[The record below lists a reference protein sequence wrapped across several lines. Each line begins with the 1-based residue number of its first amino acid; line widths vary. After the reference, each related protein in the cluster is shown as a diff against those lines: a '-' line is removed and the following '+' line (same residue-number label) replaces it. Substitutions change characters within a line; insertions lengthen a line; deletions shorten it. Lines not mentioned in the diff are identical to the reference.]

1 MTIAR
6 ESLAESSDS
15 AAAARTG
22 VASWYTPGLS
32 DGLGDRLLM
41 FDNSA
46 AVPLELLRFPR
57 SFSQSAS
64 FELALRRRIDEL
76 TTFSHPAAATIRSIQ
91 WLGTGDGLALVSN
104 QVAGRRLS
112 EAFGQARGPAYAMEL
127 LRQLMEFVAALERH
141 GKGIAHG
148 AINADR
154 VVISETGRLVVV
166 EHVLGAALTTLCW
179 PPSRA
184 RTSLGLP
191 MPGGDRSMF
200 DPRSDVFQLA
210 YLALAVALGRR
221 INPTD
226 DPRQGETL
234 IAEACRPGLTRSPI
248 SPRLRHWLERALQL
262 NGSSFATAAE
272 AHEAFRSPPDEQPE
286 LKPAPPVA
294 LPRNPASERP
304 IDPSAHGARPGVGWR
319 TGRVT
324 RLRPK
329 GSTDST
335 EATGAPS
342 PGAARDPKASPAP
355 TRGIAFT
362 FRRLGEVLPRPT
374 ARWIVPGLVL
384 VVALQTVVIAV
395 VSARSSARSAPGPA
409 ATSLLV
415 DSPQPGA
422 TVLVDGKPA
431 GVTPLRLSVGA
442 GTKSI
447 RLEPGGAAVRVTGA
461 LPAAAA
467 EPARTTMDV
476 TSDPPGAR
484 VMIDGKASGVTPL
497 SVAVDPGTHAVSI
510 SSGSASMSRTVTVGA
525 GTTAAVMATLVAP
538 GSGAG
543 WVTIASPVELQILE
557 GGVVIGTTSVAR
569 LMLPAGRHE
578 LVVSNAALGFQAP
591 MRVDVQAGKSGTATV
606 NLPNGSVSINALPWA
621 TVSLDG
627 RDLGT
632 TPIANVDVPLGTH
645 EFVLRHPQLG
655 ERRQSVLV
663 TTKGPVRLVV
673 DLNKR

>member
-6 ESLAESSDS
+6 ESLAESSDP

-57 SFSQSAS
+57 PFSQSAA

-76 TTFSHPAAATIRSIQ
+76 SNFSHPSAVTIRSVQ

-127 LRQLMEFVAALERH
+127 LRQLTEFLAALERQ

-154 VVISETGRLVVV
+154 VVIAETGRLMVV
-166 EHVLGAALTTLCW
+166 EHVLGSALATLAW
-179 PPSRA
+179 PPSRM
-184 RTSLGLP
+184 RVSLGLP
-191 MPGGDRSMF
+191 MPDGDRSVF
-200 DPRSDVFQLA
+200 DGRTDVFQLA
-210 YLALAVALGRR
+210 YLALSVTLGRR

-248 SPRLRHWLERALQL
+248 SLRLRHWLERALGL
-262 NGSSFATAAE
+262 EGSSFTSAAE

-286 LKPAPPVA
+286 LRSAPPVA
-294 LPRNPASERP
+294 LPRHPASERP
-304 IDPSAHGARPGVGWR
+304 IDTPLPSARPVVASA
-319 TGRVT
+319 TARVT

-329 GSTDST
+329 GST
-335 EATGAPS
+335 EPAIAT
-342 PGAARDPKASPAP
+342 PAP
-355 TRGIAFT
+355 QVRSPRTSPVPARGVIFT
-362 FRRLGEVLPRPT
+362 FRGLSNALPRPT
-374 ARWIVPGLVL
+374 ARWIVPGLLL
-384 VVALQTVVIAV
+384 VVALQTVVIGV
-395 VSARSSARSAPGPA
+395 VSARSLARSAALPTA
-409 ATSLLV
+409 ANVVV
-415 DSPQPGA
+415 DSAQPGT
-422 TVLVDGKPA
+422 TVMVDGKPA

-442 GTKSI
+442 ETKSI
-447 RLEPGGAAVRVTGA
+447 RLEPAGAAARVTGTW
-461 LPAAAA
+461 AAGAA
-467 EPARTTMDV
+467 SPGATMVDV
-476 TSDPPGAR
+476 TSEPVGAR
-484 VMIDGKASGVTPL
+484 VTIDGRASGVTPL
-497 SVAVDPGTHAVSI
+497 SVAVEPGAHEVSV
-510 SSGSASMSRTVTVGA
+510 SSGSASMTRTVTVGA
-525 GTTAAVMATLVAP
+525 GTTAAVMASLTTP

-557 GGVVIGTTSVAR
+557 GGLIIGTSSAAR

-578 LVVSNAALGFQAP
+578 LVVANAALGFQAP
-591 MRVDVQAGKSGTATV
+591 LRVDVQAGRSGIATV
-606 NLPNGSVSINALPWA
+606 SLPNGSVSINALPWA

-645 EFVLRHPQLG
+645 EIVLRHPQLG
-655 ERRQSVLV
+655 ERRQNVVV

-673 DLNKR
+673 DLNKK

>member
-6 ESLAESSDS
+6 KSLAESSDPT
-15 AAAARTG
+15 AAARPG

-57 SFSQSAS
+57 PFSQSAA

-76 TTFSHPAAATIRSIQ
+76 TTFNHPAAATIRSIQ

-104 QVAGRRLS
+104 QVTGRRLS

-127 LRQLMEFVAALERH
+127 LRQLTEFVAALEQQ

-154 VVISETGRLVVV
+154 VVITETGRLVVV
-166 EHVLGAALTTLCW
+166 EHVLGSALATLCW
-179 PPSRA
+179 PPSRF
-184 RTSLGLP
+184 RVSLGVP
-191 MPGGDRSMF
+191 MPGADRSVF
-200 DPRSDVFQLA
+200 DGRTDVFQLA
-210 YLALAVALGRR
+210 YLALAVTLGRR

-226 DPRQGETL
+226 DPRQAETL
-234 IAEACRPGLTRSPI
+234 VAEACRPGLTRGPI
-248 SPRLRHWLERALQL
+248 SPRLRHWLERALRL
-262 NGSSFATAAE
+262 DGSSFATAAE
-272 AHEAFRSPPDEQPE
+272 AHEAFRNPTDEQPE

-304 IDPSAHGARPGVGWR
+304 IETAVPRARPGVAR
-319 TGRVT
+319 TVARVT
-324 RLRPK
+324 WLRPK
-329 GSTDST
+329 GSTKPAAASS
-335 EATGAPS
+335 APPAREPKTS
-342 PGAARDPKASPAP
+342 PVSAR
-355 TRGIAFT
+355 GVAFT
-362 FRRLGEVLPRPT
+362 FRGLGDVLPRPT
-374 ARWIVPGLVL
+374 ARWIVPSLVF
-384 VVALQTVVIAV
+384 VVALQTAVIAV
-395 VSARSSARSAPGPA
+395 VSARSSARSATGLTAP
-409 ATSLLV
+409 SLLV

-422 TVLVDGKPA
+422 TVMVDGKPA
-431 GVTPLRLSVGA
+431 GVTPLRLSLGA

-447 RLEPGGAAVRVTGA
+447 RLEPAGTAARVTGA
-461 LPAAAA
+461 GAAGAAAPAA
-467 EPARTTMDV
+467 TMVDV
-476 TSDPPGAR
+476 TSDPAGAR
-484 VMIDGKASGVTPL
+484 VTIDGKASGVTPL
-497 SVAVDPGTHAVSI
+497 SVAVEPGAHEVGVSN
-510 SSGSASMSRTVTVGA
+510 GSASMSRALTVGA
-525 GTTAAVMATLVAP
+525 GTTAAVMASLAAP

-557 GGVVIGTTSVAR
+557 GGVVIGTTNAAR
-569 LMLPAGRHE
+569 LMLPVGRHD
-578 LVVSNAALGFQAP
+578 LVVSNAAIGFQAP
-591 MRVDVQAGKSGTATV
+591 VRVDVQPGKSGIATV
-606 NLPNGSVSINALPWA
+606 RLPTGSVSINALPWA

-632 TPIANVDVPLGTH
+632 TPIANVDVPIGTH